1 MRRWLAAVL
10 LLSGCATR
18 LLDGDGGTTGDGAMN
33 AAVQYQAFS
42 VPTNL
47 PRVSVQKVDGGNQR
61 CTTVLL
67 VGQPPSQPPTGLTVP
82 AGWSVE
88 RAWQQAITNGAC
100 AQLTPPTGAS
110 MPLSITGAIS
120 FDSPTVPM
128 KVTVHAM
135 LAFPGGS
142 SEAMDADNVA
152 IQAGTQ

>member
-1 MRRWLAAVL
+1 MTRWLAAVL
-10 LLSGCATR
+10 LLGGCATR
-18 LLDGDGGTTGDGAMN
+18 LLDADGGTSGDGAMN
-33 AAVQYQAFS
+33 QAVQYQAFS

-47 PRVSVQKVDGGNQR
+47 PRVSVQKVDGGKQK

-67 VGQPPSQPPTGLTVP
+67 VGFASGMPAAGLTLPP
-82 AGWSVE
+82 AWNVE

-120 FDSPTVPM
+120 FDNTNAPQ
-128 KVTVHAM
+128 KVTIHAM

-142 SEAMDADNVA
+142 SEAMDADNLAV
-152 IQAGTQ
+152 QQGTQ